1 MRKSFDLTLLSCL
14 LVALLP
20 TMANAA
26 APQFEAASASG
37 SIGFF
42 PTNEPLVPGDNDS
55 RIDIYE
61 RSYEAAAGEYV
72 TRELSNG
79 PAGGNDAVDALF
91 EAISEDGS
99 EVFFQTTEPLVA
111 LDSDRSNDVYVRKVG
126 AGSPELVTV
135 GAADQNG
142 AADASY
148 VGSTPDGD
156 VVFFVTAE
164 SLSSGDQDNA
174 DDIYERDRATGETHL
189 VSAPVS
195 GCAT

>member
-37 SIGFF
+37 SIVFF
-42 PTNEPLVPGDNDS
+42 TTNEPLVPGDNDS

-61 RSYEAAAGEYV
+61 RSYEGGAGEYV

-111 LDSDRSNDVYVRKVG
+111 ADTDRSNDVYVRKLG
-126 AGSPELVTV
+126 AGSPELVTRP
-135 GAADQNG
+135 ADENG

-148 VGSTPDGD
+148 VGSTPDGGA
-156 VVFFVTAE
+156 VFFVTAE
-164 SLSSGDQDNA
+164 SLSDQDQDNH
-174 DDIYERDRATGETHL
+174 DD
-189 VSAPVS
+189 
-195 GCAT
+195 